1 MRKIEQAMTG
11 AIALGINWAGSNT
24 TVTESSREGAQD
36 VYLHG
41 NHIATVFCDGS
52 VMVNKETLRE
62 YPTNTTKSRL
72 RALGVSVGTKG
83 GLIYLDGEVM
93 V

>member
-1 MRKIEQAMTG
+1 MHKIEEQM
-11 AIALGINWAGSNT
+11 IKALSDDDNWAGSNT

-36 VYLHG
+36 VHLFG

-62 YPTNTTKSRL
+62 YPTATTKSRL
-72 RALGVSVGTKG
+72 RALGADVSTRKG
-83 GLIYLDGEVM
+83 ITYLDGVAI
-93 V
+93 